1 MPSKI
6 MDYFQLNFEDNNSE
20 NAILSESILPIG
32 AVIVYSIPSW
42 ILNLKN
48 EINAFGEVKTIL
60 GKNLILQN
68 ENKSTNRI
76 MCSIENGKMDV
87 LVKSNGKIMLANQY
101 EVQNEDD
108 VIYFLLSVVQKL
120 SLPSS
125 TSLLLIC
132 NSTNINF
139 ERFTEI
145 SSSIQELSNLSI
157 ENIEIKTYFNSI
169 LCA

>member
-1 MPSKI
+1 
-6 MDYFQLNFEDNNSE
+6 
-20 NAILSESILPIG
+20 
-32 AVIVYSIPSW
+32 
-42 ILNLKN
+42 
-48 EINAFGEVKTIL
+48 
-60 GKNLILQN
+60 
-68 ENKSTNRI
+68 
-76 MCSIENGKMDV
+76 
-87 LVKSNGKIMLANQY
+87 MLANQY

-132 NSTNINF
+132 NSTNINI